1 METPNFTD
9 MLAEDLLTLIE
20 NAQKSLDQKI
30 AAEKSDIE
38 ERRLKLQKLEARR
51 AGKAKSRAGK
61 AKTGKPPAAK
71 PGVATGRPKSVSAS
85 KLAEQA
91 KQVAHVATE

>member
-1 METPNFTD
+1 MEAPNFTD

-30 AAEKSDIE
+30 AAEKADIE

-51 AGKAKSRAGK
+51 SGKAKAGK
-61 AKTGKPPAAK
+61 QKTGKQPAK
-71 PGVATGRPKSVSAS
+71 PRVATGRPKLVSAP

-91 KQVAHVATE
+91 PQAGAE